1 MGKSGEHGGFVDGLR
16 GTMRAFQETRRGTD
30 YMVWSDEISWAA
42 GDVMEETLMIH
53 VCERA

>member
-1 MGKSGEHGGFVDGLR
+1 
-16 GTMRAFQETRRGTD
+16 MRAFQETRRGTD